1 LPFGRFKEKWSRMSR
16 KEKLLTI
23 LEALSV
29 FGLGFA
35 QAVLAAFISKLL
47 GG

>member
-1 LPFGRFKEKWSRMSR
+1 MPFGSFKEKWNRMSR

-35 QAVLAAFISKLL
+35 HAVLVTFISKLL